1 MRFERRSYRFMEHE
15 CDTLPHWLT
24 GSPQGE
30 AGQASVAYNSAVT
43 AQPAYPAGTR
53 QREKSAHAAEA
64 SRAPNRTATGMAPA
78 GFLTLF
84 TEEEIGTPS
93 PSPAA
98 RRAAPVIS
106 PLVRFG
112 SAQDRIEFVRRRI
125 KQLGFD
131 SFSYSATRTTAHHKT
146 MFVLTSYES
155 QAWLTRYFRERYF
168 ELDPRVAL
176 ASPTGMPFLWT
187 TAEMRADLPRAQLR
201 SERLG
206 GLIDMLE
213 ANGRKSGI
221 LTQMPLPEPELSA
234 SLCFNSEIGNP
245 RWMTESIV
253 AETLMFAHTIH
264 EFIWT
269 HAKSVIGIAPAQQ
282 PRVALSELQHAVL
295 KAVVQGQRDKEI
307 AYFLGLSPHNVDYHL
322 RRLRQLFNVRNRVQL
337 INVAQAYVS

>member
-1 MRFERRSYRFMEHE
+1 MR
-15 CDTLPHWLT
+15 
-24 GSPQGE
+24 
-30 AGQASVAYNSAVT
+30 QAV
-43 AQPAYPAGTR
+43 
-53 QREKSAHAAEA
+53 KSAHAAEA
-64 SRAPNRTATGMAPA
+64 SKSSSRAASSAART

-93 PSPAA
+93 PAA
-98 RRAAPVIS
+98 RRAAPRIS
-106 PLVRFG
+106 PLGRFG
-112 SAQDRIEFVRRRI
+112 SAQDRIEFVRQRI
-125 KQLGFD
+125 GQLGFD
-131 SFSYSATRTTAHHKT
+131 SFSYTATRTSSHHKT

-155 QAWLTRYFRERYF
+155 QSWLTRYFRERYF

-176 ASPTGMPFLWT
+176 ASPTGLPFLWNT
-187 TAEMRADLPRAQLR
+187 IDMRADLSRAQLR
-201 SERLG
+201 GERLG

-213 ANGRKSGI
+213 ATGRKSGI

-253 AETLMFAHTIH
+253 AETLMFAHAIH

-269 HAKSVIGIAPAQQ
+269 HAKGVIGIAPAQQ
-282 PRVALSELQHAVL
+282 QRVALSKLQHAVL

-337 INVAQAYVS
+337 INIAQAYVS

>member
-1 MRFERRSYRFMEHE
+1 MEHE

-30 AGQASVAYNSAVT
+30 AGQASAAYNSTAS
-43 AQPAYPAGTR
+43 AQPAYPAGAR
-53 QREKSAHAAEA
+53 QAVNPAHAAEEA
-64 SRAPNRTATGMAPA
+64 SKASTRTATGAAA
-78 GFLTLF
+78 GGLLTLF

-93 PSPAA
+93 PAA
-98 RRAAPVIS
+98 RRAAPFIS
-106 PLVRFG
+106 PLGRFG
-112 SAQDRIEFVRRRI
+112 SAQDRIDFVRQRI
-125 KQLGFD
+125 RQLGFD
-131 SFSYSATRTTAHHKT
+131 SFSYSATRTSSHHKT

-155 QAWLTRYFRERYF
+155 QTWLTRYFRERYF
-168 ELDPRVAL
+168 ELDPRLVL
-176 ASPTGMPFLWT
+176 ASPTGMPFLWN
-187 TAEMRADLPRAQLR
+187 TADMRTDLPRAQMR

-213 ANGRKSGI
+213 ATGRKSGI
-221 LTQMPLPEPELSA
+221 LTQMPLPEPELRA

-269 HAKSVIGIAPAQQ
+269 HAKSVIGISPAQQ
-282 PRVALSELQHAVL
+282 QRVALSELQHAVL

>member
-1 MRFERRSYRFMEHE
+1 MEHE

-24 GSPQGE
+24 GPPQGE
-30 AGQASVAYNSAVT
+30 AGPASAASNSTGSA
-43 AQPAYPAGTR
+43 PLAYPAGTR
-53 QREKSAHAAEA
+53 QPVKSAHAAEA
-64 SRAPNRTATGMAPA
+64 STRSATGAAPT

-84 TEEEIGTPS
+84 TEEEIGT

-125 KQLGFD
+125 RQLGFD
-131 SFSYSATRTTAHHKT
+131 SFSYSATRMSSHHKT

-155 QAWLTRYFRERYF
+155 PAWLTRYFRERYF
-168 ELDPRVAL
+168 ELDPRAAL
-176 ASPTGMPFLWT
+176 ASPTGMPFLWN
-187 TAEMRADLPRAQLR
+187 TADMRAELPRAQVR

-213 ANGRKSGI
+213 AGGRKSGI
-221 LTQMPLPEPELSA
+221 LTQMPLPEPDLTA
-234 SLCFNSEIGNP
+234 SLCFNSEIANP

-282 PRVALSELQHAVL
+282 QRVVLSELQHAVL

-337 INVAQAYVS
+337 INVAHAYVS